1 MLLSSLKKI
10 GCKCLMRI
18 VDLCRGGVSQLNGDD
33 YSLHVVKNVT
43 FIRLKVPPRSVKTV
57 KEEAK

>member
-1 MLLSSLKKI
+1 
-10 GCKCLMRI
+10 MRV

-57 KEEAK
+57 KEEVK

>member
-1 MLLSSLKKI
+1 MLLNKM
-10 GCKCLMRI
+10 GCKHLMGLA
-18 VDLCRGGVSQLNGDD
+18 DLCRGGVSQLNGDD
-33 YSLHVVKNVT
+33 YSLQVVKNVT